1 MCITFLKRR
10 KEIKMYIPQS
20 SEPAINSIQSG
31 RMVLMA
37 KAFMS
42 HKLLFINAVFSIH
55 FNGLHMVATFSNS
68 LN

>member
-1 MCITFLKRR
+1 MD
-10 KEIKMYIPQS
+10 IPQS
-20 SEPAINSIQSG
+20 SEPAINSIHSG
-31 RMVLMA
+31 RMALMA

-55 FNGLHMVATFSNS
+55 FNGRHMVATFPNS

>member
-1 MCITFLKRR
+1 
-10 KEIKMYIPQS
+10 MYIPQS
-20 SEPAINSIQSG
+20 SEPAIKSIQSG

-55 FNGLHMVATFSNS
+55 LNGRHMVATFSNS

>member
-1 MCITFLKRR
+1 MYNVPK
-10 KEIKMYIPQS
+10 KEEKNNMYTPQS

-55 FNGLHMVATFSNS
+55 FNGRHMVATFSNS